1 MSRICIP
8 IPSSTVIGV
17 SSTPITTPSSNV
29 FRVEPTITALTGGTS
44 VCLDAIATASGTTYP
59 TSICVFLPAISPPA
73 IYQLVAGTNA
83 ANSPFVIRPQDYA
96 TTTNEKVWIQR
107 G

>member
-29 FRVEPTITALTGGTS
+29 FRVEPTITGLTGGTATD
-44 VCLDAIATASGTTYP
+44 LNAIVTGSGSTYP
-59 TSICVFLPAISPPA
+59 TNICVFLPAISPPA

-107 G
+107 S